1 LRQVKAAVTSA
12 VQGDRVGLP
21 RQEKQAMAIKFG
33 RPIEMRDAPRRE
45 PAVST
50 ASLDL
55 VIRPRRNRKAE
66 WARRLVRENVLT
78 TDDLIWP
85 LFVVD
90 GHNKRAAVSSMPGVE
105 RLSVDQAV
113 REAERAAKLNIPCI
127 ALFPYTDPSLRDE
140 QGSEATN
147 ADNLV
152 CKSVRAIKKQFPD
165 LGILCD
171 VALDPFT
178 SHGHDGLIED
188 GRILNDETVAVL
200 VRQALVQAQAGCDII
215 APSDMMDGRV
225 GAIRGGLDAAGFMDV
240 QIMSYAA
247 KYASAFYGP
256 FRDAIGS
263 AKTLT
268 GDKRTYQMDSG
279 NSDEALR
286 EVELDI
292 AEGADMV
299 MVKPGM
305 PYLDVV
311 RRVKDSFGMPT
322 FVYQVSGEYAM
333 IAAAAGNGWIDG
345 ERAMME
351 SLLGFKRA
359 GADGILTY
367 FAAKAAE
374 KLKMEARGA

>member
-1 LRQVKAAVTSA
+1 
-12 VQGDRVGLP
+12 
-21 RQEKQAMAIKFG
+21 MAIKYG
-33 RPIEMRDAPRRE
+33 RPIELREVSRRDGASAAS
-45 PAVST
+45 PA
-50 ASLDL
+50 LDL
-55 VIRPRRNRKAE
+55 TVRPRRNRKAE
-66 WARRLVRENVLT
+66 WARRMVRENVLT

-85 LFVVD
+85 LFLID
-90 GHNKRAAVSSMPGVE
+90 GDNKREQIASMPGVD
-105 RLSVDQAV
+105 RLSVDHAV
-113 REAERAAKLNIPCI
+113 REAERAMKLTIPCI

-140 QGSEATN
+140 EGSEATN
-147 ADNLV
+147 PNNLV
-152 CKSVRAIKKQFPD
+152 CQAVRAIKKEFPE

-178 SHGHDGLIED
+178 SHGHDGLIAD

-200 VRQALVQAQAGCDII
+200 VRQALVQAEAGCDII

-225 GAIRGGLDAAGFMDV
+225 AAIREGLDRAGFLDV
-240 QIMSYAA
+240 QIMAYAA

-263 AKTLT
+263 AKALT
-268 GDKRTYQMDSG
+268 GDKRTYQMDSA
-279 NSDEALR
+279 NTDEALR

-311 RRVKDSFGMPT
+311 RRVKDTFAMPT
-322 FVYQVSGEYAM
+322 FAYQVSGEYAM
-333 IAAAAGNGWIDG
+333 IAAAANNGWLDG

-351 SLLGFKRA
+351 SLLAFKRA
-359 GADGILTY
+359 GADGVLSY
-367 FAAKAAE
+367 FAPKVAE
-374 KLKMEARGA
+374 KLRAQ

>member
-1 LRQVKAAVTSA
+1 
-12 VQGDRVGLP
+12 
-21 RQEKQAMAIKFG
+21 MAIKYG
-33 RPIEMRDAPRRE
+33 RPIELREVSRRDGASAS
-45 PAVST
+45 PA
-50 ASLDL
+50 LDL
-55 VIRPRRNRKAE
+55 TVRPRRNRKAE
-66 WARRLVRENVLT
+66 WARRMVRENVIT

-85 LFVVD
+85 LFLID
-90 GHNKRAAVSSMPGVE
+90 GSDKREPVASMPGVD

-113 REAERAAKLNIPCI
+113 REAERAMKLTIPCI

-140 QGSEATN
+140 EGSEATN
-147 ADNLV
+147 PNNLV
-152 CKSVRAIKKQFPD
+152 CQAVRAIKKEFPEI
-165 LGILCD
+165 GILCD

-178 SHGHDGLIED
+178 RHGHDGLISD
-188 GRILNDETVAVL
+188 GKILNDETVAVL
-200 VRQALVQAQAGCDII
+200 VRQALVQAEAGCDII

-225 GAIRGGLDAAGFMDV
+225 AAIREGLDCSGLLDV
-240 QIMSYAA
+240 QIMAYAA

-268 GDKRTYQMDSG
+268 GDKRTYQMDSA

-311 RRVKDSFGMPT
+311 RRVKDTFAMPT
-322 FVYQVSGEYAM
+322 FAYQVSGEYAM
-333 IAAAAGNGWIDG
+333 IVAAANNGWLDG

-351 SLLGFKRA
+351 SLLAFKRA
-359 GADGILTY
+359 GADGVLSY
-367 FAAKAAE
+367 FAPKVAE
-374 KLKMEARGA
+374 KLRAQGS